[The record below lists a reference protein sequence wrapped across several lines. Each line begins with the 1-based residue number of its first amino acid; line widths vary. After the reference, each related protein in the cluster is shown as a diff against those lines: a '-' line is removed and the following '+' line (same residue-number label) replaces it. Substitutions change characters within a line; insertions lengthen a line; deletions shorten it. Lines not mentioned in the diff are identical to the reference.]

1 MDIYEL
7 IDKLNIK
14 KSYTPDERHVTFVFD
29 NSDEFINYYE
39 EISSN
44 DLIDDSKTST
54 ILDENV
60 MEVHLHTEDDN
71 FILILIGDYAN
82 DKYSLEIEVKEGDS
96 KW

>member
-29 NSDEFINYYE
+29 SSDEFINYYE
-39 EISSN
+39 EISSSN
-44 DLIDDSKTST
+44 LIDDSKTST
-54 ILDENV
+54 ILGENE
-60 MEVHLHTEDDN
+60 MEAHLHTNDDN

-82 DKYSLEIEVKEGDS
+82 DKYSLEIEAKEGDS

>member
-29 NSDEFINYYE
+29 SSDEFINYYE

-44 DLIDDSKTST
+44 SLIDDSKTST
-54 ILDENV
+54 ILGENE
-60 MEVHLHTEDDN
+60 MEAHLYTNDDN

-82 DKYSLEIEVKEGDS
+82 DKYSLEITVKEGDS

>member
-29 NSDEFINYYE
+29 SSDEFINYYE

-44 DLIDDSKTST
+44 NLIDDSKTST
-54 ILDENV
+54 ILDENE
-60 MEVHLHTEDDN
+60 MEVHLHTDDDN

-82 DKYSLEIEVKEGDS
+82 DKYSLDIEVKEGDS